1 MRHILKF
8 EAVLIVVLVILNSLQ
23 SDLSILRGCCSAL
36 GRQGSDGLS
45 FVDLCDALDGES
57 PKYFFT
63 DHHQYLAL
71 VHPACIWNEGER
83 NFEGWEGLDVEFKLR
98 SVEESE
104 NLLILFAI
112 VEHFNSHSDIILEW
126 VSELD
131 RVRMLLHQSIKDSV
145 VWERNRRKTHST
157 ELILPISYFFWREPD
172 AGTLNIIQTGR
183 NVLNLDFP
191 GLKRAEFEDI
201 GLQGK
206 LLRISV
212 NHSYHSFVI
221 SRVLQLNFD
230 TSRHS

>member
-83 NFEGWEGLDVEFKLR
+83 NFEG
-98 SVEESE
+98 
-104 NLLILFAI
+104 
-112 VEHFNSHSDIILEW
+112 
-126 VSELD
+126 
-131 RVRMLLHQSIKDSV
+131 
-145 VWERNRRKTHST
+145 
-157 ELILPISYFFWREPD
+157 
-172 AGTLNIIQTGR
+172 
-183 NVLNLDFP
+183 
-191 GLKRAEFEDI
+191 
-201 GLQGK
+201 
-206 LLRISV
+206 
-212 NHSYHSFVI
+212 
-221 SRVLQLNFD
+221 
-230 TSRHS
+230 